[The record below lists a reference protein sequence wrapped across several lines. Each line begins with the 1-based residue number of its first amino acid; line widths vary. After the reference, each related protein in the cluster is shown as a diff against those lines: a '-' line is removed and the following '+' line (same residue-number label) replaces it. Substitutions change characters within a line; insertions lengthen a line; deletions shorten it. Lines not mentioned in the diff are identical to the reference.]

1 MKELVGYR
9 DHQLS
14 RVIPE
19 MVCVDE
25 SCEYAVSDTD
35 MFAANT
41 AAIQELVAMVETLQD
56 KVESLMSERK
66 DRLIVT

>member
-1 MKELVGYR
+1 MKGLIGYR
-9 DHQLS
+9 DQQLS

-19 MVCVDE
+19 MMRIDE

-41 AAIQELVAMVETLQD
+41 AAIQELVAMRETLQD

-66 DRLIVT
+66 DRFL

>member
-1 MKELVGYR
+1 
-9 DHQLS
+9 
-14 RVIPE
+14 